1 MVNPQL
7 EPHRYPMPLPD
18 DLIRKFSSGYGFSKI
33 DAFNQLMASRQR
45 KPPSQ
50 MIKDGD
56 QVVKVAAMIK
66 VGTPCYALYFG
77 LRRDKDPRHLEQLR
91 SRYTSQED
99 AEPSVSTPNE
109 EDQST
114 SRETPE
120 VSVKTDQRTE
130 PVLAPAL
137 PKQKG
142 GDINP
147 RQPTGDEYGPEHP

>member
-18 DLIRKFSSGYGFSKI
+18 DLMRKFSSGYGFSKI

-77 LRRDKDPRHLEQLR
+77 PRRDKDPRWILTKRTQNHQ
-91 SRYTSQED
+91 YPPQTKM
-99 AEPSVSTPNE
+99 
-109 EDQST
+109 DQST

-142 GDINP
+142 GNINP